1 MSKVQAY
8 LLSTDDFLKR
18 DVEKFIERNNLIPIK
33 VHKTE
38 LYWRIR
44 MIQPKYTSKIKYR
57 TKLLSQHPLIKAVV
71 MI

>member
-8 LLSTDDFLKR
+8 LLSTRDFIKR
-18 DVEKFIERNNLIPIK
+18 DVERFINQHDLLPIK

>member
-8 LLSTDDFLKR
+8 LLSTHDFIKR

-38 LYWRIR
+38 N
-44 MIQPKYTSKIKYR
+44 
-57 TKLLSQHPLIKAVV
+57 
-71 MI
+71 